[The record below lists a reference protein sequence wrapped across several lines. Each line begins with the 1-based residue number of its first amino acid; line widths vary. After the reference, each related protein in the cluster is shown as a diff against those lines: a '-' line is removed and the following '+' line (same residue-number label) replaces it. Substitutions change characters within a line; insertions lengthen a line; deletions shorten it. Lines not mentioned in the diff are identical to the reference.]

1 MLNVSAE
8 FGVKDERRAP
18 SRLSSHSANYHVADD
33 AIPALES
40 AVRKVVPVQAETC
53 AKAGLRAIGRAY
65 AYMPPGETIT
75 PQNDGDAP
83 PPTNLVFSG
92 LEAMLDPPQKDV
104 VMITGDAVQTA
115 LAFAWS
121 LGLRTSGVGAGMGV
135 DTGVNIGAGI
145 GMGVGTGRNIAGGTG
160 SCLTGAQID
169 DMDDRAL
176 RD

>member
-1 MLNVSAE
+1 M
-8 FGVKDERRAP
+8 P

-40 AVRKVVPVQAETC
+40 AVRKVILVQAETC
-53 AKAGLRAIGRAY
+53 AKAGLRVIGRAY
-65 AYMPPGETIT
+65 AYMPPGGTVT
-75 PQNDGDAP
+75 PRNDGNTP

-104 VMITGDAVQTA
+104 SNAIAQFHAGSVKVVMITGDAVQTA

-121 LGLRTSGVGAGMGV
+121 LGVRTPGVGAGIGV

-145 GMGVGTGRNIAGGTG
+145 GMGVGIGRNIAGGTG